1 MTKGIY
7 TVNDELISPY
17 VKEAY
22 LIPEVTQITRR
33 LLDGSWHIQTI
44 GKAGKRLKIAMST
57 YEEGKNTIDAI
68 HEIGGIVKVVNKDKI
83 WTGYID
89 TVDWEYV
96 FKGLYNADMQL
107 LVVTEADNI

>member
-7 TVNDELISPY
+7 TTANELISPY

-22 LIPEVTQITRR
+22 PVLEITQITRR

-57 YEEGKNTIDAI
+57 YEEGKNTIDTI
-68 HEIGGIVKVVNKDKI
+68 QETGGIVKVVNKDKI

-107 LVVTEADNI
+107 LVIAEADNV